1 MKGQYLAVEYIF
13 VTGLSLILVLG
24 SVTIFNLYR
33 EEVMETSVSGQTDIV
48 ASKMTVQMNNLDQVE
63 TGTVEKSV
71 SLPEEMGNREY
82 ELSLAPPN
90 DLVIDVQ
97 GDEYTYE
104 LRSLNEY
111 DFTGSA
117 EGGQITLYKN
127 DDQYSIAG

>member
-1 MKGQYLAVEYIF
+1 
-13 VTGLSLILVLG
+13 
-24 SVTIFNLYR
+24 
-33 EEVMETSVSGQTDIV
+33 METSVSGQTDIV

-63 TGTVEKSV
+63 SGTVEKSV
-71 SLPEEMGNREY
+71 SLPEEMGNGEY

-90 DLVIDVQ
+90 DLIIDVQ

>member
-13 VTGLSLILVLG
+13 VTGLSLILVLA
-24 SVTIFNLYR
+24 SVSVFNLYR

-63 TGTVEKSV
+63 NGAVEKSV

-90 DLVIDVQ
+90 DLIIDVQ
-97 GDEYTYE
+97 GDEYTYK
-104 LRSLNEY
+104 LKSLKEY

-127 DDQYSIAG
+127 NDQYSVAG

>member
-63 TGTVEKSV
+63 SGTVEKSV

-127 DDQYSIAG
+127 DDQYSITG

>member
-63 TGTVEKSV
+63 SGTVEKSV

-90 DLVIDVQ
+90 DLIIDVQ

-111 DFTGSA
+111 DFTGTA

-127 DDQYSIAG
+127 NDQYSIAG

>member
-24 SVTIFNLYR
+24 SVSIFDLYR

-63 TGTVEKSV
+63 SGTVEKSV

-90 DLVIDVQ
+90 NLLIDVQ
-97 GDEYTYE
+97 GQEYTYE

-111 DFTGSA
+111 DFTGTA

-127 DDQYSIAG
+127 NDQYSIAG